1 LAVSFLWTPLMP
13 FGHGG
18 AGTPIL
24 LVENQVPSLWH
35 TVQQFSL
42 RVYCLLEV
50 HSVAG
55 KKDCVGEGEL
65 DISFPREAS
74 LATVPFVVG
83 HRLRW
88 WSDSAY
94 GVPHYLAEDE
104 RCLAVCKGEVG

>member
-1 LAVSFLWTPLMP
+1 MP
-13 FGHGG
+13 FGHRG
-18 AGTPIL
+18 AGTPVL

-65 DISFPREAS
+65 DISFPRRNLAKPVWRQS
-74 LATVPFVVG
+74 RLSWAIGFAGGATV
-83 HRLRW
+83 HM
-88 WSDSAY
+88 
-94 GVPHYLAEDE
+94 
-104 RCLAVCKGEVG
+104 VCRII

>member
-1 LAVSFLWTPLMP
+1 MP

-104 RCLAVCKGEVG
+104 RCFGCV

>member
-1 LAVSFLWTPLMP
+1 MP

-18 AGTPIL
+18 GGAGAGTPVL

-65 DISFPREAS
+65 DISFPREACWPRS
-74 LATVPFVVG
+74 RLSWAIGFAGGATV
-83 HRLRW
+83 LM
-88 WSDSAY
+88 
-94 GVPHYLAEDE
+94 
-104 RCLAVCKGEVG
+104 VCRII